1 MNATQTTQHGTHVPV
16 LLEEAVSALCVRA
29 SGRYLD
35 GTFGRGGHAQA
46 VLAQLGQDGVLL
58 LMDKDWQAVE
68 TAQAGLAQDERV
80 HLRQASFATLGDWP
94 EAAELDGVLLDLGVS
109 SPQLD
114 QAERGFA
121 MMKDGPLDM
130 RMNPSE
136 GQSVAEWLADVD
148 ETVLADVIWRYGEE
162 RQSRRIA
169 RAIVAARLDEPMT
182 RTGQLAALIE
192 RVMPRREKNK
202 HPATRTFQALRIF
215 INQELDDLEQGLEA
229 ARLALKPGGR
239 LVVIS
244 FHSLEDRIVKQ
255 FINKHAKAPAV
266 DRRLPV
272 MPDTSNLTLKS
283 IGKAIKPSKEEIARN
298 PRARSAVMRVAERL
312 AA

>member
-1 MNATQTTQHGTHVPV
+1 MNAMQTTQHGTHVPV

-46 VLAQLGQDGVLL
+46 VLAQLNQDGVLL
-58 LMDKDWQAVE
+58 LMDKDWQAIE
-68 TAQAGLAQDERV
+68 TAQAGLAKDERV
-80 HLRQASFATLGDWP
+80 HLRQASFATMSDWP
-94 EAAELDGVLLDLGVS
+94 EASALDGVLLDLGVS

-130 RMNPSE
+130 RMNPAE
-136 GQSVAEWLADVD
+136 GQSVADWLVGVD
-148 ETVLADVIWRYGEE
+148 EVVLADVIWRYGEE

-169 RAIVAARLDEPMT
+169 RAIVATRAESPIT

-272 MPDTSNLTLKS
+272 VADHPPLTLKS
-283 IGKAIKPSKEEIARN
+283 IGKAVKPSKEETARN

>member
-298 PRARSAVMRVAERL
+298 PRTRSAVMRVAERL